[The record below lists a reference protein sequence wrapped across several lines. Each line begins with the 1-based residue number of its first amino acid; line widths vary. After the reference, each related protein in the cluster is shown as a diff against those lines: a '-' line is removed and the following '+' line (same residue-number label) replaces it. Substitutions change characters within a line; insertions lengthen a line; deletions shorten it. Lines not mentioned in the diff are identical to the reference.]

1 MHKGWFFLI
10 IPSLLLVILIDR
22 PNILQSGNR
31 STDDI
36 ITAIDFDSWST
47 QISTILFNAEGEIEY
62 KMQAS
67 RQVHFLNNTT
77 LLENPSLNL
86 YQVAGGQW
94 TVTATS
100 GRIQPLSED
109 TETSSISAIERIELI
124 DNVELFQT
132 DDFGNRMVLS
142 TAFLTLDPELETLS
156 TDQPVQFKSS
166 TIEQTAIGM
175 HADLNQ
181 NTVTFLSQIR
191 GRYDATAPE

>member
-10 IPSLLLVILIDR
+10 VPCLLLVILIDR

-31 STDDI
+31 SIDEV
-36 ITAIDFDSWST
+36 ITEIAFDSWST
-47 QISTILFNAEGEIEY
+47 EISTILFNAEGEIEY

-77 LLENPSLNL
+77 LLEDPNLTL

-94 TVTATS
+94 TVTAKS
-100 GRIQPLSED
+100 GRIQPISEN

-132 DDFGNRMVLS
+132 DNFGNRMVLS
-142 TAFLTLDPELETLS
+142 TAFLTLDPKLETLS
-156 TDQPVQFKSS
+156 TDHPVQFQSS

>member
-1 MHKGWFFLI
+1 MHKGWFLLI
-10 IPSLLLVILIDR
+10 VPALLLVILVDR

-31 STDDI
+31 AVDNV
-36 ITAIDFDSWST
+36 ITEIDFDSWST
-47 QISTILFNAEGEIEY
+47 EISTILFNTEGEIEY

-67 RQVHFLNNTT
+67 RQVHFLNNIT
-77 LLENPSLNL
+77 LLDDPNLSL

-94 TVTATS
+94 NVTAKS
-100 GRIQPLSED
+100 GRIQPISGSA
-109 TETSSISAIERIELI
+109 ETSSISAIERIELV

-142 TAFLTLDPELETLS
+142 TSFLTLDPLLRTLN
-156 TDQPVQFKSS
+156 TDQPVQFRSS
-166 TIEQTAIGM
+166 TVEQSAVGM
-175 HADLNQ
+175 HADLNR

>member
-10 IPSLLLVILIDR
+10 IPALILVILVDR

-31 STDDI
+31 AIDEVMTE
-36 ITAIDFDSWST
+36 IDFDSWST
-47 QISTILFNAEGEIEY
+47 EIITVLFNVEGEIEY

-77 LLENPSLNL
+77 LLENPNLSL

-94 TVTATS
+94 NVTAKS
-100 GRIQPLSED
+100 GRIQPISGS

-124 DNVELFQT
+124 DDVELFQT

-156 TDQPVQFKSS
+156 TSHPVRFQSS

-175 HADLNQ
+175 HADLTR

-191 GRYDATAPE
+191 GRYDASAPE